1 MAKKKTQKRKSR
13 KKASTPFY
21 KDQRYIR
28 ITGIG
33 LLALSAMIFFA
44 LVSYLMTWQLDQ
56 DKVLHFSWSIFAER
70 DLRMANWL
78 GRFGAFVA
86 CGLMYWGFGVAS
98 FLLVSLL
105 ARFSLKLI
113 RLESWSTF
121 LVPARRMVLLTF
133 FLSLVFSAAFAHSAF
148 PWGGAVGQALYLW
161 ISNFLGS
168 LGLVLFI
175 LFLMAASFIWVVNP
189 DLRQWA
195 LIGRPLA
202 VQLAGVPGAMAR
214 ASVDEGSDDTQH
226 ARFRNPFKNFAPSL
240 SRFLGT
246 PTTSSSTTEDTSSQP
261 LSSSASSAAPA
272 DADKIQI
279 DQKEDRPRPAP
290 AKQLELGLDHEIKVD
305 PLAMGSKR
313 RRKKAP
319 MADPSLEINKAPQP
333 DPTLD
338 LFKEQEGPKPK
349 SSGTAMEQPQ
359 ENYDPKADLSSYK
372 LPALELLHEYDE
384 EKLEIDKSDLQEQ
397 CSNIIDTLR
406 NYKIEITK
414 ITATIGPT
422 VTLFEI
428 VPAPGI
434 RINKIKNLEDDI
446 ALSLSALG
454 IRIIAPIPGKGTVGI
469 EVPNKKRQIVSAR
482 EVFRSTKFKEAKLT
496 LPIGLGKTISNEVF
510 VADLAKMPHLLVA
523 GATGQGKSVGIN
535 QMLISLLYKMHPSEV
550 KLIMIDPK
558 MVELSLYSRLE
569 KHFMAMLPDQEE
581 PIITDTTKVIHTLNS
596 LCIEMD
602 QRYQL
607 LKDASVRNLKEYNKR
622 FTNRRLNP
630 GKGHRYLP
638 YLVLVIDEF
647 ADLIMTAGK
656 EIEIPIA
663 RLAQKARAV
672 GIHLILAT
680 QRPSVNIITGMIKA
694 NFPARLAFKVQQK
707 VDSRTILDTGGADQ
721 LTGMGDML
729 LSAYGKIIRLQCAF
743 VDTPEVERVIEH
755 ISSQQGYLEPYIL
768 PEYTGDDTGK
778 SAEGV
783 SASDLDALFDEAARL
798 VVGSQ
803 SGSTSMLQRKLQ
815 LGYNR
820 AGRIMDQM
828 EALGIVGGAQGSKPR
843 EVLVF
848 TETELDQ
855 MLHDFRNG

>member
-1 MAKKKTQKRKSR
+1 MAKKKTRKRKSR
-13 KKASTPFY
+13 KTTSIPFY

-28 ITGIG
+28 ITGVG
-33 LLALSAMIFFA
+33 LLVISAMIFFA
-44 LVSYLMTWQLDQ
+44 LVSYLMTWQVDQ

-86 CGLMYWGFGVAS
+86 CGFMYWGFGVAS
-98 FLLVSLL
+98 FLLVALL

-121 LVPARRMVLLTF
+121 LLPARRMVLLTF
-133 FLSLVFSAAFAHSAF
+133 FLSLVFSAAFAHSPF
-148 PWGGAVGQALYLW
+148 PWGGAVGQSLYLW

-168 LGLVLFI
+168 LGLVFFI

-202 VQLAGVPGAMAR
+202 MQFAGAPGAMTAAADR
-214 ASVDEGSDDTQH
+214 STDTVEK
-226 ARFRNPFKNFAPSL
+226 RGFKNPFKNFAPSL

-246 PTTSSSTTEDTSSQP
+246 PTTSTDEKPSAAAATTEE
-261 LSSSASSAAPA
+261 AATPA

-279 DQKEDRPRPAP
+279 DQKEDSPAAKPTP

-305 PLAMGSKR
+305 PLAMGAKR

-319 MADPSLEINKAPQP
+319 IADPSLEINKAPQP

-349 SSGTAMEQPQ
+349 GGGEVEEQPK

-372 LPALELLHEYDE
+372 LPPLELLHEYDD
-384 EKLEIDKSDLQEQ
+384 EKMEIDKSDLQEQ
-397 CSNIIDTLR
+397 CSNIIETLR

-622 FTNRRLNP
+622 FTSRRLSPN
-630 GKGHRYLP
+630 KGHRYLP

-755 ISSQQGYLEPYIL
+755 ISAQQGYLEPYIL

-778 SAEGV
+778 SVDGV
-783 SASDLDALFDEAARL
+783 SASDLDALFDDAARL

-828 EALGIVGGAQGSKPR
+828 ESIGIVGGAQGSKPR